1 MPEFVDTALASNV
14 DGSQSRSHVQMNY
27 SRVMLEQVAQ
37 DPEFGPQ
44 VRVYF
49 PDKTVAFSRRETF
62 LPGFEAAQR
71 VAREMGYEPVIRPAG
86 GRAVAYH
93 TGSLVFD
100 LVIPEPRLRYNSEFI
115 FREFGSAMVAMLRS
129 MGVDARLGPV
139 SGEYC
144 PGKYSINARDRVKL
158 MGTAQRASRGA
169 RLVSGSMLLDNSEEV
184 REVLIA
190 VNRELNF
197 DWEPQ
202 TVGSLF
208 EELGTLNAER
218 VQDFLASELKSF
230 GDQLFRQ
237 EYF

>member
-1 MPEFVDTALASNV
+1 MPEVIDTALSPTV
-14 DGSQSRSHVQMNY
+14 DDSQNRSQVQMNF
-27 SRVMLEQVAQ
+27 SRAMLEQVAQ

-44 VRVYF
+44 VRVYC
-49 PDKTVAFSRRETF
+49 PEKTVAFSRRETF
-62 LPGFEAAQR
+62 LPGFEAAQNA
-71 VAREMGYEPVIRPAG
+71 ARELGFEPVVRPAG

-93 TGSLVFD
+93 LGSVVFD

-115 FREFGSAMVAMLRS
+115 FKEFGNVMVAMLRS

-144 PGKYSINARDRVKL
+144 PGNYSINAREQVKL

-169 RLVSGSMLLDNSEEV
+169 RLVSGSMLLDNSDQV
-184 REVLIA
+184 RDVLIA
-190 VNRELNF
+190 VNRSLNF
-197 DWEPQ
+197 DWDPK

-208 EELGTLNAER
+208 EELGTLSSER
-218 VQDFLASELKSF
+218 VRNFLATEIKSF

-237 EYF
+237 EYL